1 MHNENISTNFYT
13 SLLGFLL
20 TAKQHLI
27 SIGAQHGLTSI
38 QAITLMLL
46 EEHTDC
52 PMKRLGQVFHCDASN
67 ITGIVDGLER
77 KMLVSRESD
86 QNDRRIKTVRISAA
100 GRELR
105 DQMLKQLIHDSNY
118 LFGPLSD
125 TESRQLVHIIEKL
138 NPHKKP
144 A

>member
-1 MHNENISTNFYT
+1 MHSENISTNFYT

-27 SIGAQHGLTSI
+27 SIGAEHGLTSI

-46 EEHTDC
+46 EEHADC

-77 KMLVSRESD
+77 KGLVSREND
-86 QNDRRIKTVRISAA
+86 QADRRVKTVRISAA
-100 GRELR
+100 GRALR
-105 DQMLKQLIHDSNY
+105 GRVLEQLIRDSNY

-125 TESRQLVHIIEKL
+125 AEAKQFVHIVEKL
-138 NPHKKP
+138 DPHKKP